1 MAGVLWNEEKNKLL
15 KENRRVSFEQIAR
28 AIAHKK
34 VLDILPHP
42 NKKRYKNQKIMLV
55 NIKNYIYVVPFIE
68 KEDALFLK
76 TIYASRKYTK
86 KYLKGRNK

>member
-1 MAGVLWNEEKNKLL
+1 MPDVLWNEKKNKLL
-15 KENRRVSFEQIAR
+15 KETRNISFEKIAK

-42 NKKRYKNQKIMLV
+42 NQNKYKNQKIMLV
-55 NIKNYIYVVPFIE
+55 NIKKYIYVVPFVE
-68 KEDALFLK
+68 KNDQLFLK

-86 KYLKGRNK
+86 QYLKRRNK